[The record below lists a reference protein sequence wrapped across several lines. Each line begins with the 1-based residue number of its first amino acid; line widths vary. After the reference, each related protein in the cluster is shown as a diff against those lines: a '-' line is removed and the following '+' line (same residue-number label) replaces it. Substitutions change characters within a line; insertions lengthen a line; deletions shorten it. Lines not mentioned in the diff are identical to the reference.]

1 MARSKTDTTTPRADR
16 RRRNPRGQ
24 AMAEF
29 AIILPILLALVG
41 GGIDF
46 ARAFEGAMT
55 LQTAAR
61 NAAEAVAYN
70 VNDPGLAEAHAR
82 AVVCAETQRLS
93 GFVAGSGGNVA
104 TCTNPVL
111 SVIYTTD
118 PTAPGANVRY
128 PLVTVSVTT
137 ALAFDLLVPWPL
149 LPDGT
154 WTLGTTQSFAIM
166 QGR

>member
-1 MARSKTDTTTPRADR
+1 MARSKTPPTTPGTDR

-55 LQTAAR
+55 LQSAAR
-61 NAAEAVAYN
+61 NAAEAAAYSATTQ
-70 VNDPGLAEAHAR
+70 PLAEQKAR
-82 AVVCAETQRLS
+82 EVMCAETQRLS
-93 GFVAGSGGNVA
+93 GFVAGSGGDVA
-104 TCTNPVL
+104 TCTNPLMTVT
-111 SVIYTTD
+111 YTTN
-118 PTAPGANVRY
+118 PTAPGANARY
-128 PLVTVSVTT
+128 PLVTVTVTT
-137 ALAFDLLVPWPL
+137 SMAFDLLVPWPL
-149 LPDGT
+149 LPNGA

>member
-1 MARSKTDTTTPRADR
+1 MARSSTDTNPRTDPR

-55 LQTAAR
+55 LQSAAR
-61 NAAEAVAYN
+61 NAAEAAAYTS
-70 VNDPGLAEAHAR
+70 LSLSQAETNAR
-82 AVVCAETQRLS
+82 AVMCAETQRLA

-104 TCTNPVL
+104 TCTNPAITVT
-111 SVIYTTD
+111 YATD

-137 ALAFDLLVPWPL
+137 SLAFDLLVPWPL
-149 LPDGT
+149 LPNGA
-154 WTLGTTQSFAIM
+154 WTLGTTQSFSIM

>member
-1 MARSKTDTTTPRADR
+1 MARSKTPTTTPSTDR
-16 RRRNPRGQ
+16 RRRSPRGQ

-46 ARAFEGAMT
+46 ARAFEGAIT

-70 VNDPGLAEAHAR
+70 VTDPSLAEAHAR
-82 AVVCAETQRLS
+82 AVVCAETQRLA
-93 GFVAGSGGNVA
+93 GFVAGSGGSVA
-104 TCTNPVL
+104 TCTNPVMA
-111 SVIYTTD
+111 VTYTTD

-137 ALAFDLLVPWPL
+137 SLAFDLIVPWPL
-149 LPDGT
+149 LPNGA

>member
-1 MARSKTDTTTPRADR
+1 MARSSTQTTTPRTDR
-16 RRRNPRGQ
+16 RRRSPRGQ

-61 NAAEAVAYN
+61 NAAEAAAYTATT
-70 VNDPGLAEAHAR
+70 LSQAETKAR

-104 TCTNPVL
+104 TCTNPAMTVTYNT
-111 SVIYTTD
+111 SA
-118 PTAPGANVRY
+118 TAPGANTRY
-128 PLVTVSVTT
+128 PLVTVTVTT
-137 ALAFDLLVPWPL
+137 SLDFDLIVPWPL
-149 LPDGT
+149 LPNGA

>member
-1 MARSKTDTTTPRADR
+1 MARSKTDTTTPSIDR

-55 LQTAAR
+55 LQSAAR
-61 NAAEAVAYN
+61 NAAEAAAYTSTN
-70 VNDPGLAEAHAR
+70 QSQAETNAR
-82 AVVCAETQRLS
+82 AVMCAETQRLP

-104 TCTNPVL
+104 TCTNPVMT
-111 SVIYTTD
+111 VTYTTN

-137 ALAFDLLVPWPL
+137 SLAFDLIVPWPL
-149 LPDGT
+149 LPNGA

>member
-1 MARSKTDTTTPRADR
+1 MARSSTHTTPERTDR

-29 AIILPILLALVG
+29 AVILPILLALVG

-55 LQTAAR
+55 LQTASR
-61 NAAEAVAYN
+61 NAAEAVAYA
-70 VNDPGLAEAHAR
+70 VTDPSLAEAHAR
-82 AVVCAETQRLS
+82 AVVCAETQRLP

-104 TCTNPVL
+104 TCTNPVMT
-111 SVIYTTD
+111 VTYTTD

-137 ALAFDLLVPWPL
+137 SLAFDLVVPWPL
-149 LPDGT
+149 LPNGA

>member
-1 MARSKTDTTTPRADR
+1 MARSKTPPTTPSTDR

-55 LQTAAR
+55 LQSAAR
-61 NAAEAVAYN
+61 NAAEAAAYSATTQ
-70 VNDPGLAEAHAR
+70 PLAEQKAR
-82 AVVCAETQRLS
+82 EVMCAESQRLA

-104 TCTNPVL
+104 TCTNPLMTV
-111 SVIYTTD
+111 SYTTN

-128 PLVTVSVTT
+128 PLVTVTVTT
-137 ALAFDLLVPWPL
+137 SMAFDLLVPWPL
-149 LPDGT
+149 LPNGA
-154 WTLGTTQSFAIM
+154 WTLGTTQSFSIM

>member
-1 MARSKTDTTTPRADR
+1 MGRSKTETTTPRADR

-29 AIILPILLALVG
+29 AIILPILLAIVG

-46 ARAFEGAMT
+46 ARAFEGSMT

-70 VNDPGLAEAHAR
+70 VTDPSLAEAQAR
-82 AVVCAETQRLS
+82 AVVCAETQRLP

-104 TCTNPVL
+104 TCTNP
-111 SVIYTTD
+111 
-118 PTAPGANVRY
+118 
-128 PLVTVSVTT
+128 
-137 ALAFDLLVPWPL
+137 
-149 LPDGT
+149 
-154 WTLGTTQSFAIM
+154 
-166 QGR
+166 